1 MFFSNYKLSNCLF
14 DWRYFFLNGNLRLF
28 FLQMKSRMGS
38 LNFYTSH
45 YIATFKR
52 PSVWG
57 YFKQT
62 FEIFSLFYFFVLLR
76 YTTRRILEI
85 ISHWFYIGL
94 IFSYTGFNKEI
105 CSVKENTHV
114 FGFNCFWTVLLLWI
128 LGVIELLCK
137 IIVEMFSISCC
148 FLLLLET

>member
-1 MFFSNYKLSNCLF
+1 VLLKIFPV
-14 DWRYFFLNGNLRLF
+14 FLNGNLRLF
-28 FLQMKSRMGS
+28 FFPVFNEIQNGIFELWK
-38 LNFYTSH
+38 YTSH

-52 PSVWG
+52 PSVAEVILN
-57 YFKQT
+57 KLSR
-62 FEIFSLFYFFVLLR
+62 SLAFLLFCFDIPLVVFF
-76 YTTRRILEI
+76 EI

-114 FGFNCFWTVLLLWI
+114 FGFNCFWTVLLCLWI

-137 IIVEMFSISCC
+137 ENYCWNVFPISCC